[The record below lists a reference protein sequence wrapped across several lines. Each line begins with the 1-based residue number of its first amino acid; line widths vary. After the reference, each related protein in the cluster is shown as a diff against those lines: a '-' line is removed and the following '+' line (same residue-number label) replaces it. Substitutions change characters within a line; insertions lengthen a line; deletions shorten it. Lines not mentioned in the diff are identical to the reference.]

1 MSRFPEYDDLDLVEF
16 ANQVLKSWGMEKIFQ
31 KSIDSKKDSPSYVFY
46 EGPPSANGMPGIHH
60 VMARTIKDLFCRYQT
75 QKGFKVERK
84 AGWDTHG
91 LPIEL
96 GVEKQLGI
104 TKEDIGQK
112 ISVQQYNQECRQA
125 VMRYTDAWNQLT
137 KRIGFWVDMESPY
150 ITYQPKYI
158 ESVWWLLQQIYKKGL
173 LYKSYTIQPYS
184 PMAGTGLS
192 THELNQP
199 EAYKPIKDI
208 SITAQFKAIDA
219 SLPKALRDSVPLYF
233 LAWTT
238 TPWTLPSNT
247 ALTVGLK
254 IKYNIVLT
262 YNQYTFKKIRI
273 VYASGLQT
281 KLLKK
286 PYQEVQNIEDFD
298 ALEPSKKRIPFL
310 KLHLIK
316 GHFFMDIRYHKIWKE
331 GPEPAQNPENAYRI
345 IRGDFVTTQEGSG
358 IVHTAPTFGADD
370 MRVAQ
375 QASPSVPALL
385 VRDENHELTPLV
397 DLKGRFVS
405 QMGSLAGKFVKNQF
419 YKEGQEPE
427 KSVDTEIAIV
437 LKQENRA
444 FWVEKH
450 THSYP
455 HCWRTDKPILYY
467 PLNSWFINV
476 SSVREK
482 MVSLNQQIN
491 WKPKATGQKRFAN
504 WLANASDWNLSR
516 SRFWGTP
523 LPIWRTKDHKETKVI
538 GSMSELMEGI
548 EFSIKKGHMT
558 SNPFADF
565 KVGDYS
571 KENYKNIDLHR
582 HVVDQIILSTDDGRP
597 MYRESDLIDVWF
609 DSGSMPYAQWHYP
622 FENQSKIDHG
632 GFYPADYIAEGV
644 DQTRGWFYTLHAIGA
659 LVFDSITY
667 KNVVSNGLIL
677 DQFGRKMSKKL
688 GNSVDPFETLD
699 RYGPDAL
706 RWYLISNANPWD
718 DFRFNAQG
726 IDQIRKKFFHTLYN
740 VYSFF
745 VMYANIDDYQGE
757 HCHIDRTSITELDA
771 WILSELHSL
780 IIRVD
785 RSFEDYEPTKAARF
799 ISDFV
804 LEKLSNWYVRL
815 SRRRFWKDQFSKDKE
830 TAYRVLHHCLVTIA
844 KLGAPIAPFYM
855 DRLYCDLVM
864 NQKNKAISV
873 HLDSFPKANLQFIDK
888 ELEKKINLARTITS
902 LALSLRKKHQ
912 IKVRQPLQKLLI
924 PIFDQEHKQLM
935 KSIADQVKA
944 EVNVKEMELIDGN
957 HPILEKELKPN
968 FKALGPKYG
977 SQVSKVVHQIKQL
990 NQSQIEKLES
1000 KKSIFLEIDGWQTE
1014 VTLDDVAIEFK
1025 DIQGWE
1031 IIQSDGMTLSLDV
1044 RINEPLKYEGIAR
1057 EFVNRVQ
1064 NLRKSKKFEITD
1076 RIEIC
1081 LEENPLFKNVI
1092 HRNYEYIVNETL
1104 AKKIYFRTRLE
1115 NAHHISIDDIEI
1127 KISINKTTS

>member
-1 MSRFPEYDDLDLVEF
+1 MSRFPQYDDLDLGEF
-16 ANQVLKSWGMEKIFQ
+16 ANQVLKSWDMEKIFQ
-31 KSIDSKKDSPSYVFY
+31 KSINSKKDSPSYVFY

-60 VMARTIKDLFCRYQT
+60 VMARTIKDIFCRYKT

-112 ISVQQYNQECRQA
+112 ISVQQYNQECRKA

-137 KRIGFWVDMESPY
+137 KRIGFWVDMEKPY

-192 THELNQP
+192 SHELNQL

-208 SITAQFKAIDA
+208 SITAQFKAVDE
-219 SLPKALRDSVPLYF
+219 SLPEYLKNSVSLYF

-247 ALTVGLK
+247 ALAIDYFTQ
-254 IKYNIVLT
+254 YSIVLT

-273 VYASGLQT
+273 VYASDLQT

-298 ALEPSKKRIPFL
+298 ALKPSKKAIPFL
-310 KLHLIK
+310 KLHLIE
-316 GHFFMDIRYHKIWKE
+316 GHFLMDIRYHKIWKE

-385 VRDENHELTPLV
+385 VRDQNNELTPLV
-397 DLKGRFVS
+397 DLKGCFVS
-405 QMGSLAGKFVKNQF
+405 QMGSLSGKFVKNQF
-419 YKEGQEPE
+419 YKEGEEPE

-437 LKQENRA
+437 LKQDNRA
-444 FWVEKH
+444 FWVEKY

-467 PLNSWFINV
+467 PLDSWFINV
-476 SSVREK
+476 SSIREK
-482 MVSLNQQIN
+482 MVALNQQIN
-491 WKPKATGQKRFAN
+491 WKPKATGQKRFAH

-538 GSMSELMEGI
+538 GSMSELIDGI
-548 EFSIKKGHMT
+548 EFSIKRGLMD

-571 KENYKNIDLHR
+571 KENYEKIDLHS
-582 HVVDQIILSTDDGRP
+582 HVVDQIILSTEEGLP

-622 FENQSKIDHG
+622 FENKSKIDHG
-632 GFYPADYIAEGV
+632 EFYPADYIAEGV

-659 LVFDSITY
+659 LVFDSVTY

-677 DQFGRKMSKKL
+677 DQFGRKMAKKL
-688 GNSVDPFETLD
+688 GNSVDPFETLET
-699 RYGPDAL
+699 YGPDAL

-740 VYSFF
+740 IYSFF
-745 VMYANIDDYQGE
+745 VIYANIDGYRGE
-757 HCHIDRTSITELDA
+757 PCDIDQKDITELDA
-771 WILSELHSL
+771 WILSELNSL
-780 IIRVD
+780 IERVD
-785 RSFEDYEPTKAARF
+785 NYFEDYEPTKAARD

-815 SRRRFWKDQFSKDKE
+815 SRRRFWKDKFTKDKQS
-830 TAYRVLHHCLVTIA
+830 AYSVLHHCLITIA
-844 KLGAPIAPFYM
+844 KLSAPIAPFYM
-855 DRLYCDLVM
+855 DRLYRDLVI
-864 NQKNKAISV
+864 NQKSKKLSV
-873 HLDSFPKANLQFIDK
+873 HLDSFPKANRLFINNT
-888 ELEKKINLARTITS
+888 LERKINLARTITS
-902 LALSLRKKHQ
+902 LALSLRKAHQ

-924 PIFDQEHKQLM
+924 PIVDHDHKQLID
-935 KSIADQVKA
+935 SVVDQVKA
-944 EVNVKEMELIDGN
+944 EINVKEVELIDGN

-968 FKALGPKYG
+968 FKTLGPKYS
-977 SQVSKVVHQIKQL
+977 SQVSKIAHQIKQL
-990 NQSQIEKLES
+990 NQNQILELES
-1000 KKSIFLEIDGWQTE
+1000 KESIFLEIDGNQIE
-1014 VTLDDVAIEFK
+1014 VTLDDVTIEFK

-1031 IIQSDGMTLSLDV
+1031 VIQNDGMTLSLDM
-1044 RINEPLKYEGIAR
+1044 RINQQLKFEGIAR

-1064 NLRKSKKFEITD
+1064 NLRKSQKFEITD
-1076 RIEIC
+1076 RIEIYLEKNNF
-1081 LEENPLFKNVI
+1081 LEEVI
-1092 HRNYEYIVNETL
+1092 NQNYEYIVSETL
-1104 AKKIYFRTRLE
+1104 AKKLSFEISLQ
-1115 NAHHISIDDIEI
+1115 NAHKISIDQYEI
-1127 KISINKTTS
+1127 NLIIKRTAL

>member
-375 QASPSVPALL
+375 QA
-385 VRDENHELTPLV
+385 
-397 DLKGRFVS
+397 
-405 QMGSLAGKFVKNQF
+405 
-419 YKEGQEPE
+419 
-427 KSVDTEIAIV
+427 
-437 LKQENRA
+437 
-444 FWVEKH
+444 
-450 THSYP
+450 
-455 HCWRTDKPILYY
+455 
-467 PLNSWFINV
+467 
-476 SSVREK
+476 
-482 MVSLNQQIN
+482 
-491 WKPKATGQKRFAN
+491 
-504 WLANASDWNLSR
+504 
-516 SRFWGTP
+516 
-523 LPIWRTKDHKETKVI
+523 
-538 GSMSELMEGI
+538 
-548 EFSIKKGHMT
+548 
-558 SNPFADF
+558 
-565 KVGDYS
+565 
-571 KENYKNIDLHR
+571 
-582 HVVDQIILSTDDGRP
+582 
-597 MYRESDLIDVWF
+597 
-609 DSGSMPYAQWHYP
+609 
-622 FENQSKIDHG
+622 
-632 GFYPADYIAEGV
+632 
-644 DQTRGWFYTLHAIGA
+644 
-659 LVFDSITY
+659 
-667 KNVVSNGLIL
+667 
-677 DQFGRKMSKKL
+677 
-688 GNSVDPFETLD
+688 
-699 RYGPDAL
+699 
-706 RWYLISNANPWD
+706 
-718 DFRFNAQG
+718 
-726 IDQIRKKFFHTLYN
+726 
-740 VYSFF
+740 
-745 VMYANIDDYQGE
+745 
-757 HCHIDRTSITELDA
+757 
-771 WILSELHSL
+771 
-780 IIRVD
+780 
-785 RSFEDYEPTKAARF
+785 
-799 ISDFV
+799 
-804 LEKLSNWYVRL
+804 
-815 SRRRFWKDQFSKDKE
+815 
-830 TAYRVLHHCLVTIA
+830 
-844 KLGAPIAPFYM
+844 
-855 DRLYCDLVM
+855 
-864 NQKNKAISV
+864 
-873 HLDSFPKANLQFIDK
+873 
-888 ELEKKINLARTITS
+888 
-902 LALSLRKKHQ
+902 
-912 IKVRQPLQKLLI
+912 
-924 PIFDQEHKQLM
+924 
-935 KSIADQVKA
+935 
-944 EVNVKEMELIDGN
+944 
-957 HPILEKELKPN
+957 
-968 FKALGPKYG
+968 
-977 SQVSKVVHQIKQL
+977 
-990 NQSQIEKLES
+990 
-1000 KKSIFLEIDGWQTE
+1000 
-1014 VTLDDVAIEFK
+1014 
-1025 DIQGWE
+1025 
-1031 IIQSDGMTLSLDV
+1031 
-1044 RINEPLKYEGIAR
+1044 
-1057 EFVNRVQ
+1057 
-1064 NLRKSKKFEITD
+1064 
-1076 RIEIC
+1076 
-1081 LEENPLFKNVI
+1081 
-1092 HRNYEYIVNETL
+1092 
-1104 AKKIYFRTRLE
+1104 
-1115 NAHHISIDDIEI
+1115 
-1127 KISINKTTS
+1127 